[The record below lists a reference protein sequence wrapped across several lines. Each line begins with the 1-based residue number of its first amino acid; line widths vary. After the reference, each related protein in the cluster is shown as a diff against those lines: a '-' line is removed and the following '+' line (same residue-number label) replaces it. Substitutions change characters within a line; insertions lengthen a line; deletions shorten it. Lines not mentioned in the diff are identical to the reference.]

1 MLPDLAL
8 PIATGGVPQLS
19 SSSVHSSAVGFRWRL
34 RRGDDRR
41 MTKYQAIRVL
51 ANPNVCTIQGFSRTS
66 PNKGSSSKEVI
77 MVDPLEAKRL
87 AAKQMER
94 VQAKEKLKK
103 QRRIEAIN
111 GAWAMIGLTAGLVI
125 EGHTGKNIVAQLSGY
140 WDAFIGFFFR

>member
-51 ANPNVCTIQGFSRTS
+51 ANPNTS

>member
-1 MLPDLAL
+1 MMLRRRPRNGLTEERDNAQTFFHHLN
-8 PIATGGVPQLS
+8 S
-19 SSSVHSSAVGFRWRL
+19 SPWWRL

-51 ANPNVCTIQGFSRTS
+51 ANPNTS